1 MKIKPFFSFASTV
14 LLATPVLADG
24 NGKPNII
31 IIITDQQQ
39 AHAFA
44 REGFGLDT
52 SPFRDSIANKGVW
65 FDKAY
70 TSCPECVPARI
81 SLITGR
87 FPGTHGVRA
96 NPTATSPYITPGV
109 DLVHL
114 LDTTGYVTA
123 MVGKNHTFLR
133 NNSFDY
139 YRDYTGARV
148 EAVSDEEKEFDTWLN
163 NLHHRV
169 ELKPTPFPIKCQRPY
184 RIVTESEKWI
194 ESLNNKNPFF
204 LSMSFPEPH
213 NPYQVPEPYFSMFPP
228 ETLPPVHAG
237 KEILDEKGFVWQFTR
252 ALGEKGFPNYE
263 ESLPRMRSNYYG
275 MLRLIDDQI
284 NRFFSFLEEKG
295 LLKNTLIFIV
305 ADHGDFAGEY
315 GLMRKGAGMP
325 EVLIR
330 IPFQVF
336 GYGITQHKGPHPA
349 HVSIVDIF
357 PTICDAIN
365 VDIPSGVQGRSL
377 WPILTGK
384 SYPSKEFESIY
395 AEQGYGGPAYSWND
409 EIDFKYGLRPG
420 VTFDE
425 LNRYSQA
432 GLMRMV
438 RKGPWKLIVDQ
449 DMRGE
454 LYNLQTDPFE
464 LINLYES
471 NKYQEVKTEMLECL
485 VKWML
490 RAVDPLP
497 LPGGDYKQKKLPHN
511 YWTEETHSLN

>member
-1 MKIKPFFSFASTV
+1 MKNKPLFTFVSTV

-24 NGKPNII
+24 NRKPNII

-39 AHAFA
+39 AHACA
-44 REGFGLDT
+44 REGFGLNT
-52 SPFRDSIANKGVW
+52 TPFRDSLASQGVW

-70 TSCPECVPARI
+70 TSAPACVPARI
-81 SLITGR
+81 SLFTGR
-87 FPGTHGVRA
+87 FPSAHGVRA
-96 NPTATSPYITPGV
+96 NPTLNSPDIRPGD

-114 LDTTGYVTA
+114 LDAKGYVTA
-123 MVGKNHTFLR
+123 MVGKNHTFLNK
-133 NNSFDY
+133 NNFDFF
-139 YRDYTGARV
+139 RDYTGTRI
-148 EAVSDEEKEFDTWLN
+148 ETVSDEEKEFDTWLN
-163 NLHHRV
+163 NLHHKV
-169 ELKPTPFPIKCQRPY
+169 ELKPTPFPLKCQRPY

-194 ESLNNKNPFF
+194 ESLDNTNPFF

-228 ETLPPVHAG
+228 EILPPVHAG
-237 KEILDEKGFVWQFTR
+237 KEVLDEKGFVWQFTR

-263 ESLPRMRSNYYG
+263 ESLPRMRSDYYG

-284 NRFFSFLEEKG
+284 NRFVSFLKDKN
-295 LLKNTLIFIV
+295 LLENTIIFIV
-305 ADHGDFAGEY
+305 ADHGDYAGEY

-325 EVLIR
+325 DVLIR

-336 GYGITQHKGPHPA
+336 GNGISQYKGPHSA
-349 HVSIVDIF
+349 HVSLVDIL
-357 PTICDAIN
+357 PTICDATQIN
-365 VDIPSGVQGRSL
+365 IPSGVQGRSL

-395 AEQGYGGPAYSWND
+395 AEQGYGGPAYNWND
-409 EIDFKYGLRPG
+409 SIDFNHGLRPG

-449 DMRGE
+449 DGNGQ
-454 LYNLQTDPFE
+454 LYNLLTDPFE
-464 LINLYES
+464 LINQY
-471 NKYQEVKTEMLECL
+471 NKSKYKEVKTEMLECL
-485 VKWML
+485 VNWML
-490 RAVDPLP
+490 KAVDPLP

-511 YWTEETHSLN
+511 FWTEETHSLN